1 MGRIIKNSFWNVL
14 ISYSGILLGAVNTLV
29 LFQYF
34 TAEEE
39 FGLTRLFV
47 SLASTAALVA
57 SGGLTS
63 VIVRVYPRFADNYQ
77 AKKRLV
83 LGFFGVPLIF
93 CLLIIVGFFAFKS
106 TIIANYAED
115 SPLFA
120 IYAHWL
126 PLLLLGSLS
135 FSLVEGYARVLH
147 KVILSS
153 ILRDVGT
160 RIYTAIF
167 IILYAQNVISF
178 DTFMGLFCAQFL
190 FLSIFLIWE
199 VRNQFA
205 KDNLALDIEETTN
218 RSAYQDI
225 WKEIHPFV
233 WVNFASAS
241 TNILIA
247 NIDNLMLAE
256 YVDLGQIGVYNFGL
270 YIATLVIIPFRILMK
285 VSYPLLAEHL
295 TKNELLKVH
304 EIYQKGSTNMLWFGM
319 LIFIGIWVNL
329 PDMLSY
335 VKPVYQNVGYIFL
348 FLSIGH
354 VFTLMIGLSGGI
366 LLSSPYY
373 YFDSITSAILVA
385 LLIGTNLWFIPTYG
399 IEGAAVATAS
409 SIGFYQVARLIFVW
423 QKYGVQPINRSMIII
438 FAITVSILLLN
449 GIFPF
454 GFDAWQNVLA
464 RSVVVTLI
472 YCGLNIALKTSPEI
486 NQIIERIRYFNK
498 SN

>member
-63 VIVRVYPRFADNYQ
+63 VIVRVYPRFTEKHQ
-77 AKKRLV
+77 EKKWLIK
-83 LGFFGVPLIF
+83 GFFGIPFLL
-93 CLLIIVGFFAFKS
+93 CLLLCIGFYAFKDLIVAS
-106 TIIANYAED
+106 YAED

-120 IYAHWL
+120 IYAQWL
-126 PLLLLGSLS
+126 PLLLFGSLS
-135 FSLVEGYARVLH
+135 FSLLEGFARVQH
-147 KVILSS
+147 KVVLSS
-153 ILRDVGT
+153 VLRDIGT
-160 RIYTAIF
+160 RVYTAFF
-167 IILYAQNVISF
+167 IVLYALNYISF
-178 DTFMGLFCAQFL
+178 DAFMGLFCSQFIVL
-190 FLSIFLIWE
+190 SVFLVWE
-199 VRNQFA
+199 IREDLKNDISGSALSKLSKEV
-205 KDNLALDIEETTN
+205 NL
-218 RSAYQDI
+218 QDI
-225 WKEIHPFV
+225 WKELHPFV

-295 TKNELLKVH
+295 SKNELPKVH
-304 EIYQKGSTNMLWFGM
+304 EIYQKGSSNMLWFGM

-335 VKPVYQNVGYIFL
+335 VKPVYQNVGFIFL

-354 VFTLMIGLSGGI
+354 IFTLIIGLSGGI

-373 YFDSITSAILVA
+373 YFDSITSAILVG
-385 LLIGTNLWFIPTYG
+385 LLITSNLWFIPTYG
-399 IEGAAVATAS
+399 IEGAALATAS
-409 SIGFYQVARLIFVW
+409 SIGLYQISRLIFVW
-423 QKYGVQPINRSMIII
+423 LKYGVQPISKAMIFILII
-438 FAITVSILLLN
+438 SVSIIYLN
-449 GIFPF
+449 RFVSF
-454 GFDAWQNVLA
+454 TFDAWFNVFL
-464 RSVVVTLI
+464 RSVAVTLV
-472 YCGLNIALKTSPEI
+472 YGGLNIALKTSPEI
-486 NQIIERIRYFNK
+486 NKLIQKVLYLNR